1 MFRKVIFKDTIKLMV
16 PVAAAMT
23 LLFSATTAGLC
34 TELAQALERKRPGS
48 SENDK
53 KEELKPLP
61 SAVKKRPPVLK
72 RDDPQ
77 ISYLYQIVGG
87 S

>member
-1 MFRKVIFKDTIKLMV
+1 MFRKVIFIDTIKLML

-61 SAVKKRPPVLK
+61 SAVKTAKLSRARRRASHPRCKR
-72 RDDPQ
+72 R
-77 ISYLYQIVGG
+77 
-87 S
+87 